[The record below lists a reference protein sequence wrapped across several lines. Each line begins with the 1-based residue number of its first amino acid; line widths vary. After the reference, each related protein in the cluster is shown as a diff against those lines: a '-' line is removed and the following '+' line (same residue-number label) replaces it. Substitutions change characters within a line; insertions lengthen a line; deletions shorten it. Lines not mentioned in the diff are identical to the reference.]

1 MAGSALKLGI
11 AAVVAI
17 IVVGVVA
24 LFVFG
29 FLSAFMPGGAVDSG
43 TNSTVSG
50 PGGSASSTS
59 YSMPA
64 GAATPD
70 PDMQKAQDQF
80 NETMKMQGQYAQ
92 QQPVYPQPAYGA
104 YQQMMAEQ
112 QYGGQTMPYATAYP
126 PEIAPMPSVIPIQ
139 PSQLPKPPF
148 EPSIPM
154 MSGWD
159 SLWLMVAEDDY
170 QLLPLLFSILLDI
183 PYNPFSGI

>member
-1 MAGSALKLGI
+1 
-11 AAVVAI
+11 
-17 IVVGVVA
+17 
-24 LFVFG
+24 
-29 FLSAFMPGGAVDSG
+29 
-43 TNSTVSG
+43 
-50 PGGSASSTS
+50 
-59 YSMPA
+59 
-64 GAATPD
+64 
-70 PDMQKAQDQF
+70 
-80 NETMKMQGQYAQ
+80 
-92 QQPVYPQPAYGA
+92 
-104 YQQMMAEQ
+104 
-112 QYGGQTMPYATAYP
+112 MPYATAYP